1 MSGRCPMS
9 LVITD
14 DSTRADLE
22 MAIAHLKAKAEA
34 TDDLEKFEAIW
45 ADINECL
52 EAWGGRA

>member
-1 MSGRCPMS
+1 MS